1 MEQLT
6 YEYDSVELA
15 KDLRI
20 SQSCPR
26 NWLTQA
32 KADERGAPSR
42 YIQMSVMV
50 LLLLVNHADAVLNP
64 AGNGRRTP
72 WGPTDQAKAPI
83 QGASR
88 GVREVIRCR

>member
-1 MEQLT
+1 MKKLT

-42 YIQMSVMV
+42 YIRMSVMV
-50 LLLLVNHADAVLNP
+50 LLLLVNHAAAVLDP
-64 AGNGRRTP
+64 
-72 WGPTDQAKAPI
+72 
-83 QGASR
+83 SR
-88 GVREVIRCR
+88 